1 LVRWIVAANR
11 PVYSGRLNSSD
22 NVPQTVFFEDLPLG
36 GAWTTR
42 RRTITAADLAAFA
55 ALSGDMNPL
64 LIDQPFAR
72 ASHFGDLVA
81 PGALIAAVAV
91 GLGSVDAPLPA
102 TVGMVGMSWKFLRP
116 VKVGDTIQT
125 RWRLFRK
132 RSVENPAWG
141 LAFWHVEVVGQDG
154 QAAAEGEVSRLVA
167 RAGQAGPATTAGGAE
182 APARRRR
189 RRRGGSADRVSE
201 VVESAPLPDPA
212 PADAPPPSRRRRRGR
227 GGAGSRN
234 GVPRPDSSPAS
245 AAEPAPTPAPVPVPA
260 PTSSFTAPAA
270 PRRSGLGGVLRRL
283 RGS

>member
-1 LVRWIVAANR
+1 MVRWIVAAGR

-72 ASHFGDLVA
+72 ASHFGDQVA

-116 VKVGDTIQT
+116 VRVGDTIQT

-141 LAFWHVEVVGQDG
+141 LAFWQVEVVGEDG
-154 QAAAEGEVSRLVA
+154 QTAAEGEVSRLVA

-182 APARRRR
+182 TPARPRRR

-201 VVESAPLPDPA
+201 VVESAPLPEPA
-212 PADAPPPSRRRRRGR
+212 PADAPSPSRRRRRGR

-234 GVPRPDSSPAS
+234 GVPRPESS
-245 AAEPAPTPAPVPVPA
+245 AAPTGEPPPAPAPAPA